1 MKIKDF
7 IPIIQQFPNQYPELE
22 QLVKNYDN
30 NTSIRIQ
37 LQDPPIEKMG
47 KQVFQEYLK
56 NQQLPDIIV
65 QDILSKM
72 WNQFYRNIKQKT
84 PTSTGGR

>member
-37 LQDPPIEKMG
+37 LQDPPIEKME
-47 KQVFQEYLK
+47 KQVFQEYL
-56 NQQLPDIIV
+56 
-65 QDILSKM
+65 
-72 WNQFYRNIKQKT
+72 
-84 PTSTGGR
+84 GR